1 MPPGPAILFGMGAAM
16 ILGMLFAL
24 FIAALFL
31 WMAAKLIG
39 IENASIGKAMIAIVG
54 GGILATIVGGIVGA
68 ILEPLGPIAAFITNI
83 WVIKAVFDTDW
94 IRAFLAW
101 LLSGIIAVLV
111 MIVLAFLG
119 LFTLGA
125 LAVF

>member
-1 MPPGPAILFGMGAAM
+1 MGAAM